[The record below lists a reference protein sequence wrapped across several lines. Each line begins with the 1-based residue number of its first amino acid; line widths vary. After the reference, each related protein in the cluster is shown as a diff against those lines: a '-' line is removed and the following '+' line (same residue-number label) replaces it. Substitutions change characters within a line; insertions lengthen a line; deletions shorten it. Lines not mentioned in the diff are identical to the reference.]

1 MYTSR
6 GFREWEMGDIDVIRR
21 GKEYHLFHLVLPNHD
36 YIAHAVS
43 LDGMTWT
50 RTRNALFT
58 GEPGTWDDDML
69 WTMHV
74 SRNPVRKVY
83 EMFFTGLHRAENGH
97 IQRIGRAVSRD
108 LLHWKKEN
116 DQGLPLAPQGL
127 IYESAGKGERGWISF
142 RDPFLFRNEGNDWL
156 LICARV
162 VQGIASRRGCVG
174 LVQRS
179 ADGYA
184 LVEPLFFPRM
194 YDDIECPC
202 MAELD
207 GWFYLI
213 GSVREDVEVH
223 YWWSNSFRGEYQS
236 FRHNVLL
243 PRGNYAA
250 RVMVDGGR
258 ALVFNVFIDGLDV
271 ESGVRSIPPPKELR
285 KSLHGGLELVTYHRW
300 EEKKLGTRPLSR
312 EAFASHLANPKAS
325 CTGTAESLTFCSTN
339 GYEIFTVPED
349 DGAYLW
355 SGRIRVR
362 QQGQCGFVFGLDDH
376 LGGYFISL
384 DAVRGVAQIRAWGS
398 RPERVFR
405 NYIYEDLQLGTFPP
419 STDGSY
425 LFSLLRWGSYIELS
439 IDGVV
444 RLTLVDGQFNGR
456 NLGIFVES
464 AEVELASQTLF
475 ALAPPSADG
484 SSPPAR
490 KSTSLPGGSA
500 FGGDTV

>member
-1 MYTSR
+1 VYSSR
-6 GFREWEMGDIDVIRR
+6 GFREWEVGDIDVIRR
-21 GKEYHLFHLVLPNHD
+21 GNLYHLFHLVLPNHD

-43 LDGMTWT
+43 GDGMNWS
-50 RTRNALFT
+50 RIRNALFT

-74 SRNPVRKVY
+74 SRNPRRKVY

-108 LLHWKKEN
+108 LLHWKEDN

-127 IYESAGKGERGWISF
+127 IYESAGQGDRGWISF
-142 RDPFLFRNEGNDWL
+142 RDPFLFRDGDQEWL

-162 VQGIASRRGCVG
+162 AHGIGSRRGCVG
-174 LVQRS
+174 LVHRMPE
-179 ADGYA
+179 GYA

-202 MAELD
+202 LVKLD
-207 GWFYLI
+207 GWFYLV

-223 YWWSNSFRGEYQS
+223 YWWSTSFQGDYQS

-250 RVMVDGGR
+250 RIMKDGSHT
-258 ALVFNVFIDGLDV
+258 LVFNVFIDGLDV

-285 KSLHGGLELVTYHRW
+285 RSVHGGLELVSYHRW
-300 EEKKLGTRPLSR
+300 EEKKRGTRCVAP
-312 EAFASHLANPKAS
+312 EAFRAHLANPKAS
-325 CTGTAESLTFCSTN
+325 CEAGSQGVTFSSAN
-339 GYEIFTVPED
+339 GYEIFTIPED
-349 DGAYLW
+349 DGAFLW
-355 SGRIRVR
+355 CGRLRVHR
-362 QQGQCGFVFGLDDH
+362 QGQCGLVLGLDEH

-384 DAVRGVAQIRAWGS
+384 DSVRGVVQIRAWGS
-398 RPERVFR
+398 KPERVFR

-419 STDGSY
+419 SQDGGCA
-425 LFSLLRWGSYIELS
+425 FSLIRWGSYLELS

-444 RLTLVDGQFNGR
+444 RLTLVDAQFNGR

-464 AEVELASQTLF
+464 AEIELSSTTLF
-475 ALAPPSADG
+475 ALEPPG
-484 SSPPAR
+484 N
-490 KSTSLPGGSA
+490 PGL
-500 FGGDTV
+500 